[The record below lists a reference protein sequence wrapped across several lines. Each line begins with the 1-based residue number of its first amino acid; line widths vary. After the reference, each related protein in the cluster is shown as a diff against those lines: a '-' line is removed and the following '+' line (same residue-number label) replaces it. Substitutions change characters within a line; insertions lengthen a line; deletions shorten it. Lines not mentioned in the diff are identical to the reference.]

1 MSNLIYLAKEGI
13 DFTKYGFEDKGQEYC
28 YWLSH
33 TKRIIIDKSNSRV
46 YFNNITNDVIVKIED
61 LFADKV
67 IYHISKDKIKLKYYK
82 LSVDEWEVI
91 KKMRGKN
98 NDTGR

>member
-1 MSNLIYLAKEGI
+1 MNNLVYVAKDGI
-13 DFTKYGFEDKGQEYC
+13 DFTQYGFEDKGQEYC
-28 YWLSH
+28 YWLSN

-46 YFNNITNDVIVKIED
+46 YFNNITNEVIVILEK
-61 LFADKV
+61 LFEDKV
-67 IYHISKDKIKLKYYK
+67 IYHIAKDKLKLKYYK

-98 NDTGR
+98 NE